1 MSCHLPAANA
11 AIYRA
16 IADELERQMALHGPA
31 HAGRQFA
38 AILGEEFGEV
48 CRAHLEQ
55 DTAAL
60 RAELV
65 QLAATAVQ
73 WLEFLNSSPAADQPM
88 SAAPPD

>member
-1 MSCHLPAANA
+1 MSRHLPAANA
-11 AIYRA
+11 AIYQA
-16 IADELERQMALHGPA
+16 VAAELERQIALYGPA
-31 HAGRQFA
+31 HAERQFA

-73 WLEFLNSSPAADQPM
+73 WLQFLDQQHTASSPVA
-88 SAAPPD
+88 SIVG